1 MLLLDMVNW
10 LQKQQ
15 KEHKTFYDVAQVP
28 MIKQI
33 YLDFLILNTALK
45 YIFFPLIFFWLC
57 FNDLVEVI
65 KLFLLFCIH

>member
-15 KEHKTFYDVAQVP
+15 KELKTFYHSAQVP

-33 YLDFLILNTALK
+33 YLDFLILNIA
-45 YIFFPLIFFWLC
+45 IFFLGAETIVFI
-57 FNDLVEVI
+57 N
-65 KLFLLFCIH
+65 

>member
-15 KEHKTFYDVAQVP
+15 KEVKTFYDIAQVP

-33 YLDFLILNTALK
+33 YLDFLILNIA
-45 YIFFPLIFFWLC
+45 ILILP
-57 FNDLVEVI
+57 
-65 KLFLLFCIH
+65 